1 MSTLLASYNT
11 STIVF
16 SSVITKEIE
25 DFYSAEFKQCIEI
38 YKFSFPSNETRPIEK
53 VVEMLRNDF
62 NYHLYISLD
71 CQAVIAI
78 SLLYIFSSLN
88 IGLLDYIA
96 VIPSYHRRGVGNALF
111 RFTLKKFNSIVNNG
125 VGLLMEVQR
134 EDGAALEEKIARK
147 STIKFYMNLGGKILD
162 GVRYLLP
169 LLQYGIDPEEMYLIV
184 RPLKQIRSLSKG
196 CTLAYIGAIYTTI
209 YQYQDKDLYK
219 TSQEMPEKIMLRK
232 MVEW

>member
-53 VVEMLRNDF
+53 VVEMLRNDL

-71 CQAVIAI
+71 CQAVIGI

-96 VIPSYHRRGVGNALF
+96 VIPSYYRLGVGNALF
-111 RFTLKKFNSIVNNG
+111 RFTLKKFNSIVKWSWTING
-125 VGLLMEVQR
+125 SPERRWGCIR
-134 EDGAALEEKIARK
+134 RKNSKEE
-147 STIKFYMNLGGKILD
+147 YNQIL
-162 GVRYLLP
+162 Y
-169 LLQYGIDPEEMYLIV
+169 E
-184 RPLKQIRSLSKG
+184 
-196 CTLAYIGAIYTTI
+196 
-209 YQYQDKDLYK
+209 
-219 TSQEMPEKIMLRK
+219 LRWK
-232 MVEW
+232 NS